1 LRIAGAFVGLAV
13 NENAETVITGDR
25 EILELLELLELLEK
39 PEGCELSA
47 PGASGALRLANNGGR
62 DSQMP
67 SSYLFAFVI

>member
-25 EILELLELLELLEK
+25 EILELLELLEK

-47 PGASGALRLANNGGR
+47 PGASGALRQANNGGR

>member
-25 EILELLELLELLEK
+25 EILELLEK

-47 PGASGALRLANNGGR
+47 PGGSGALRLANNGGK

-67 SSYLFAFVI
+67 SSYHFAFVI

>member
-25 EILELLELLELLEK
+25 AILELLEK

-47 PGASGALRLANNGGR
+47 PGGSGALRLANNGGR

>member
-1 LRIAGAFVGLAV
+1 LRIVGAFVGLAV
-13 NENAETVITGDR
+13 NENTETVITGDR
-25 EILELLELLELLEK
+25 EILELLELLEK

-47 PGASGALRLANNGGR
+47 PGGSGALRLANNGGR

>member
-1 LRIAGAFVGLAV
+1 LRIVGAFVGLAV
-13 NENAETVITGDR
+13 NENTETVITGDR
-25 EILELLELLELLEK
+25 EILELLEK

-47 PGASGALRLANNGGR
+47 PGGSGALRLANNGGR

>member
-25 EILELLELLELLEK
+25 EILELLEK

-47 PGASGALRLANNGGR
+47 PGGSGALRLANNGGR

>member
-13 NENAETVITGDR
+13 NENAETVRTGDK
-25 EILELLELLELLEK
+25 EILELLEK

-47 PGASGALRLANNGGR
+47 PGGSGALRLANNGGR

-67 SSYLFAFVI
+67 SSYLFGFVI

>member
-25 EILELLELLELLEK
+25 EILELLEK

-47 PGASGALRLANNGGR
+47 PGGSGALPLANNGGR

>member
-25 EILELLELLELLEK
+25 EILELLEK

-47 PGASGALRLANNGGR
+47 PGGSGALRLANNGGR
-62 DSQMP
+62 NSQMP

>member
-25 EILELLELLELLEK
+25 GILELLEK

-47 PGASGALRLANNGGR
+47 PGASGALRQANNGGR